1 MEILFISLFHLMK
14 ENISSTILEVT
25 MLHLVQ
31 MNHMLEQHMS
41 ILVLYS
47 KELEYKFTLVSQM
60 KMVKITMV

>member
-1 MEILFISLFHLMK
+1 MK
-14 ENISSTILEVT
+14 ANISSTILEVT